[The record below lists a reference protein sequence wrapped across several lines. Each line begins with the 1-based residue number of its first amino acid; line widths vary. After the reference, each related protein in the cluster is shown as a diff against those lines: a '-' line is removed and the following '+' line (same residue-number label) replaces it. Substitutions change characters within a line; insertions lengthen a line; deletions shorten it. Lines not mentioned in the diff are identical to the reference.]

1 MKRLRESNERGTD
14 TSGNGNQTLCDERY
28 FDILGSGSVNIT
40 LQDLTALF
48 SP

>member
-1 MKRLRESNERGTD
+1 MKEVRIPLEMEIKRAMK
-14 TSGNGNQTLCDERY
+14 
-28 FDILGSGSVNIT
+28 DILTFLEEGSVNIT